1 MGKIKE
7 LETSLANK
15 IAAGEVVERPS
26 SVVKELLENAIDA
39 QATEINI
46 EVEQSGVSSIRVVD
60 NGTGIA
66 QEDLGL
72 VFHRHATS
80 KIVADDDLFHIR
92 TLGFRGE
99 ALASIS
105 SVAKVTLKTC
115 TDNENGHE
123 IYAENGKII
132 HQKPAKAKKGTDIQV
147 DSLFYNTPARLKYI
161 KSLYTELGKITDI
174 VNRMAMSHPEIRISL
189 VSDGKKLLSTNG
201 SGRTNEVMAEI
212 YGMKVAKDLVHISG
226 DTSDYHLEGF
236 VAKPEHSRSNKHYIS
251 IFINGRYIKNF
262 VLNKAILEG
271 YHTLLTIGRFPICY
285 INIQM
290 DPILV
295 DVNVHPTKLEVRL
308 SKEDQL
314 YDLIVTKIRE
324 AFKDKILIPQNDLN
338 HASKKNKVLET
349 FEQQKINFEK
359 QQSQI
364 GETSAPYVHDQ
375 KDKNHD
381 VESHKNNL
389 DSTSS
394 TNNES
399 TEVSNELH
407 NHIDDSYLQSQKE
420 VLFDMEQ
427 NTSNEYEISN
437 QQSNDIKGTV
447 SQTPHRRVPYMEI
460 VGQVHGTYIIA
471 QNENGMFM
479 IDQHAAQERIKYE
492 YFREKI
498 GEVTNEVQN
507 LLIPLTFHF
516 SKDEQMI
523 IDQYKDELDKVGVHL
538 EHFGGHDYIVN
549 SYPVWFPK
557 EEAEEIIKDM
567 IELVLKH
574 KSVDVKKIREDAAI
588 MMSCKKSIKANH
600 YLKNN
605 EMADLIDQL
614 REAEDPFTCPHGR
627 PIIINFSN
635 YELEKLIKTDY
646 KACVVLDMH
655 IGHLKSIMELL
666 KSHSIECY
674 VHIDLIKGLSH
685 DEFACEYIIQ
695 QYKPKG
701 IVSTKAK
708 VIKKAK
714 MLNTLTIFRVF
725 IIDSQAL
732 TRSIELI
739 KKVEP
744 DYVEVL
750 PGVASKAVSKI
761 QQETSASVIAGG
773 LIDEQSEIREAI
785 SNGAKYV
792 TTSYEK
798 LW

>member
-123 IYAENGKII
+123 IYAEDGKII

-314 YDLIVTKIRE
+314 YNLIVTKIRE

-338 HASKKNKVLET
+338 HAPKKNKVLET

-635 YELEKLIKTDY
+635 YELEKLFK
-646 KACVVLDMH
+646 
-655 IGHLKSIMELL
+655 
-666 KSHSIECY
+666 
-674 VHIDLIKGLSH
+674 
-685 DEFACEYIIQ
+685 
-695 QYKPKG
+695 
-701 IVSTKAK
+701 
-708 VIKKAK
+708 
-714 MLNTLTIFRVF
+714 RVM
-725 IIDSQAL
+725 
-732 TRSIELI
+732 
-739 KKVEP
+739 
-744 DYVEVL
+744 
-750 PGVASKAVSKI
+750 
-761 QQETSASVIAGG
+761 
-773 LIDEQSEIREAI
+773 
-785 SNGAKYV
+785 
-792 TTSYEK
+792 
-798 LW
+798 

>member
-123 IYAENGKII
+123 IYAEDGKII

-324 AFKDKILIPQNDLN
+324 AFKDKILISQNDLN
-338 HASKKNKVLET
+338 HAPKKNKVLET

-407 NHIDDSYLQSQKE
+407 NYIDDSYLQSQKE

-635 YELEKLIKTDY
+635 YELEKLFK
-646 KACVVLDMH
+646 
-655 IGHLKSIMELL
+655 
-666 KSHSIECY
+666 
-674 VHIDLIKGLSH
+674 
-685 DEFACEYIIQ
+685 
-695 QYKPKG
+695 
-701 IVSTKAK
+701 
-708 VIKKAK
+708 
-714 MLNTLTIFRVF
+714 RVM
-725 IIDSQAL
+725 
-732 TRSIELI
+732 
-739 KKVEP
+739 
-744 DYVEVL
+744 
-750 PGVASKAVSKI
+750 
-761 QQETSASVIAGG
+761 
-773 LIDEQSEIREAI
+773 
-785 SNGAKYV
+785 
-792 TTSYEK
+792 
-798 LW
+798 

>member
-80 KIVADDDLFHIR
+80 KIVADNDLFHIR

-427 NTSNEYEISN
+427 NTSNEYEILN

-635 YELEKLIKTDY
+635 YELEKLFK
-646 KACVVLDMH
+646 
-655 IGHLKSIMELL
+655 
-666 KSHSIECY
+666 
-674 VHIDLIKGLSH
+674 
-685 DEFACEYIIQ
+685 
-695 QYKPKG
+695 
-701 IVSTKAK
+701 
-708 VIKKAK
+708 
-714 MLNTLTIFRVF
+714 RVM
-725 IIDSQAL
+725 
-732 TRSIELI
+732 
-739 KKVEP
+739 
-744 DYVEVL
+744 
-750 PGVASKAVSKI
+750 
-761 QQETSASVIAGG
+761 
-773 LIDEQSEIREAI
+773 
-785 SNGAKYV
+785 
-792 TTSYEK
+792 
-798 LW
+798 

>member
-123 IYAENGKII
+123 IYAEDGQII
-132 HQKPAKAKKGTDIQV
+132 HQKPALAQKGTDIQV

-338 HASKKNKVLET
+338 HAPKKNKVLET

-407 NHIDDSYLQSQKE
+407 NYIDDSYLQSQKE

-635 YELEKLIKTDY
+635 YELEKLFK
-646 KACVVLDMH
+646 
-655 IGHLKSIMELL
+655 
-666 KSHSIECY
+666 
-674 VHIDLIKGLSH
+674 
-685 DEFACEYIIQ
+685 
-695 QYKPKG
+695 
-701 IVSTKAK
+701 
-708 VIKKAK
+708 
-714 MLNTLTIFRVF
+714 RVM
-725 IIDSQAL
+725 
-732 TRSIELI
+732 
-739 KKVEP
+739 
-744 DYVEVL
+744 
-750 PGVASKAVSKI
+750 
-761 QQETSASVIAGG
+761 
-773 LIDEQSEIREAI
+773 
-785 SNGAKYV
+785 
-792 TTSYEK
+792 
-798 LW
+798 

>member
-123 IYAENGKII
+123 IYAEDGKII

-251 IFINGRYIKNF
+251 IFINSRYIKNF

-338 HASKKNKVLET
+338 HAPKKNKVLET

-407 NHIDDSYLQSQKE
+407 NYIDDSYLQSQKE

-635 YELEKLIKTDY
+635 YELEKLFKR
-646 KACVVLDMH
+646 
-655 IGHLKSIMELL
+655 IM
-666 KSHSIECY
+666 
-674 VHIDLIKGLSH
+674 
-685 DEFACEYIIQ
+685 
-695 QYKPKG
+695 
-701 IVSTKAK
+701 
-708 VIKKAK
+708 
-714 MLNTLTIFRVF
+714 
-725 IIDSQAL
+725 
-732 TRSIELI
+732 
-739 KKVEP
+739 
-744 DYVEVL
+744 
-750 PGVASKAVSKI
+750 
-761 QQETSASVIAGG
+761 
-773 LIDEQSEIREAI
+773 
-785 SNGAKYV
+785 
-792 TTSYEK
+792 
-798 LW
+798 

>member
-1 MGKIKE
+1 M
-7 LETSLANK
+7 
-15 IAAGEVVERPS
+15 VERPS

-635 YELEKLIKTDY
+635 YELEKLFK
-646 KACVVLDMH
+646 
-655 IGHLKSIMELL
+655 
-666 KSHSIECY
+666 
-674 VHIDLIKGLSH
+674 
-685 DEFACEYIIQ
+685 
-695 QYKPKG
+695 
-701 IVSTKAK
+701 
-708 VIKKAK
+708 
-714 MLNTLTIFRVF
+714 RVM
-725 IIDSQAL
+725 
-732 TRSIELI
+732 
-739 KKVEP
+739 
-744 DYVEVL
+744 
-750 PGVASKAVSKI
+750 
-761 QQETSASVIAGG
+761 
-773 LIDEQSEIREAI
+773 
-785 SNGAKYV
+785 
-792 TTSYEK
+792 
-798 LW
+798 

>member
-123 IYAENGKII
+123 IYAEDGKII

-324 AFKDKILIPQNDLN
+324 AFQDKILIPQNDLN
-338 HASKKNKVLET
+338 HAPKKNKVLET

-407 NHIDDSYLQSQKE
+407 NYIDDSYLQSQKE

-635 YELEKLIKTDY
+635 YELEKLFK
-646 KACVVLDMH
+646 
-655 IGHLKSIMELL
+655 
-666 KSHSIECY
+666 
-674 VHIDLIKGLSH
+674 
-685 DEFACEYIIQ
+685 
-695 QYKPKG
+695 
-701 IVSTKAK
+701 
-708 VIKKAK
+708 
-714 MLNTLTIFRVF
+714 RVM
-725 IIDSQAL
+725 
-732 TRSIELI
+732 
-739 KKVEP
+739 
-744 DYVEVL
+744 
-750 PGVASKAVSKI
+750 
-761 QQETSASVIAGG
+761 
-773 LIDEQSEIREAI
+773 
-785 SNGAKYV
+785 
-792 TTSYEK
+792 
-798 LW
+798 

>member
-105 SVAKVTLKTC
+105 SVAKVTLRTC

-364 GETSAPYVHDQ
+364 GETSATYVHDQ

-635 YELEKLIKTDY
+635 YELEKLFK
-646 KACVVLDMH
+646 
-655 IGHLKSIMELL
+655 
-666 KSHSIECY
+666 
-674 VHIDLIKGLSH
+674 
-685 DEFACEYIIQ
+685 
-695 QYKPKG
+695 
-701 IVSTKAK
+701 
-708 VIKKAK
+708 
-714 MLNTLTIFRVF
+714 RVM
-725 IIDSQAL
+725 
-732 TRSIELI
+732 
-739 KKVEP
+739 
-744 DYVEVL
+744 
-750 PGVASKAVSKI
+750 
-761 QQETSASVIAGG
+761 
-773 LIDEQSEIREAI
+773 
-785 SNGAKYV
+785 
-792 TTSYEK
+792 
-798 LW
+798 

>member
-46 EVEQSGVSSIRVVD
+46 EVEQSGISAIRVVD

-123 IYAENGKII
+123 IYAEDGKII
-132 HQKPAKAKKGTDIQV
+132 HEKPAKAKKGTDIQV
-147 DSLFYNTPARLKYI
+147 ESLFYNTPARLKYI

-338 HASKKNKVLET
+338 HAPKKNKVLET

-557 EEAEEIIKDM
+557 VEAEEIIKDM

-635 YELEKLIKTDY
+635 YELEKLFK
-646 KACVVLDMH
+646 
-655 IGHLKSIMELL
+655 
-666 KSHSIECY
+666 
-674 VHIDLIKGLSH
+674 
-685 DEFACEYIIQ
+685 
-695 QYKPKG
+695 
-701 IVSTKAK
+701 
-708 VIKKAK
+708 
-714 MLNTLTIFRVF
+714 RVM
-725 IIDSQAL
+725 
-732 TRSIELI
+732 
-739 KKVEP
+739 
-744 DYVEVL
+744 
-750 PGVASKAVSKI
+750 
-761 QQETSASVIAGG
+761 
-773 LIDEQSEIREAI
+773 
-785 SNGAKYV
+785 
-792 TTSYEK
+792 
-798 LW
+798 

>member
-7 LETSLANK
+7 LQTFLANK

-39 QATEINI
+39 KSTEINI
-46 EVEQSGVSSIRVVD
+46 EVEQSGISSIRVVD
-60 NGTGIA
+60 NGTGIE
-66 QEDLGL
+66 QDDLDL

-80 KIVADDDLFHIR
+80 KLDADDDLFHIR

-115 TDNENGHE
+115 TDSENGHE
-123 IYAENGKII
+123 IYAENGEILSR
-132 HQKPAKAKKGTDIQV
+132 KPAKAKKGTDITV
-147 DSLFYNTPARLKYI
+147 SSLFYNTPARLKYI

-174 VNRMAMSHPEIRISL
+174 VNRMAMSHPYIRISL
-189 VSDGKKLLSTNG
+189 ISDGKTLLKTNG
-201 SGRTNEVMAEI
+201 SGKTNEVMSEI
-212 YGMKVAKDLVHISG
+212 YGIKVAKDLVHIQG

-262 VLNKAILEG
+262 VLNKAIIEG
-271 YHTLLTIGRFPICY
+271 YHTLLTIGRYPICY
-285 INIQM
+285 LNIEM

-308 SKEDQL
+308 SKEEQL
-314 YDLIVTKIRE
+314 YQLIVEKIRY
-324 AFKDKILIPQNDLN
+324 AFKDRILIPQNDLDRTP
-338 HASKKNKVLET
+338 KKNKVLNQ
-349 FEQQKINFEK
+349 FEQQKLDFERR
-359 QQSQI
+359 QQNSNQ
-364 GETSAPYVHDQ
+364 
-375 KDKNHD
+375 DKTNSHYYGMS
-381 VESHKNNL
+381 ESKLQNPNLEKNDL
-389 DSTSS
+389 D
-394 TNNES
+394 NNELINES
-399 TEVSNELH
+399 TENFVH
-407 NHIDDSYLQSQKE
+407 NNKRSDDKDYFQIQKE
-420 VLFDMEQ
+420 ILNDLDNGDASLLNDESTNDSEEVVTEQ
-427 NTSNEYEISN
+427 SNNDEASSKTYQTLYSKQDN
-437 QQSNDIKGTV
+437 NDIKGKV
-447 SQTPHRRVPYMEI
+447 SNTPSRRVPYMEV

-498 GEVTNEVQN
+498 GEVTNEVQD

-523 IDQYKDELDKVGVHL
+523 IDQYQDELDKVGVHL

-557 EEAEEIIKDM
+557 AEAEEIIQDM
-567 IELVLKH
+567 VELVLNDK
-574 KSVDVKKIREDAAI
+574 KVNVKKMREDAAI

-635 YELEKLIKTDY
+635 YELEKLFK
-646 KACVVLDMH
+646 
-655 IGHLKSIMELL
+655 
-666 KSHSIECY
+666 
-674 VHIDLIKGLSH
+674 
-685 DEFACEYIIQ
+685 
-695 QYKPKG
+695 
-701 IVSTKAK
+701 
-708 VIKKAK
+708 
-714 MLNTLTIFRVF
+714 RVM
-725 IIDSQAL
+725 
-732 TRSIELI
+732 
-739 KKVEP
+739 
-744 DYVEVL
+744 
-750 PGVASKAVSKI
+750 
-761 QQETSASVIAGG
+761 
-773 LIDEQSEIREAI
+773 
-785 SNGAKYV
+785 
-792 TTSYEK
+792 
-798 LW
+798 

>member
-123 IYAENGKII
+123 IYAEDGKII

-251 IFINGRYIKNF
+251 IFINSRYIKNF

-338 HASKKNKVLET
+338 HAPKKNKVLET

-407 NHIDDSYLQSQKE
+407 NYIDDSDLQSQKE

-635 YELEKLIKTDY
+635 YELEKLFK
-646 KACVVLDMH
+646 
-655 IGHLKSIMELL
+655 
-666 KSHSIECY
+666 
-674 VHIDLIKGLSH
+674 
-685 DEFACEYIIQ
+685 
-695 QYKPKG
+695 
-701 IVSTKAK
+701 
-708 VIKKAK
+708 
-714 MLNTLTIFRVF
+714 RVM
-725 IIDSQAL
+725 
-732 TRSIELI
+732 
-739 KKVEP
+739 
-744 DYVEVL
+744 
-750 PGVASKAVSKI
+750 
-761 QQETSASVIAGG
+761 
-773 LIDEQSEIREAI
+773 
-785 SNGAKYV
+785 
-792 TTSYEK
+792 
-798 LW
+798 

>member
-123 IYAENGKII
+123 IYAEDGKII

-174 VNRMAMSHPEIRISL
+174 VTRMAMSHPEIRISL

-338 HASKKNKVLET
+338 HAPKKNKVLET

-635 YELEKLIKTDY
+635 YELEKLFK
-646 KACVVLDMH
+646 
-655 IGHLKSIMELL
+655 
-666 KSHSIECY
+666 
-674 VHIDLIKGLSH
+674 
-685 DEFACEYIIQ
+685 
-695 QYKPKG
+695 
-701 IVSTKAK
+701 
-708 VIKKAK
+708 
-714 MLNTLTIFRVF
+714 RVM
-725 IIDSQAL
+725 
-732 TRSIELI
+732 
-739 KKVEP
+739 
-744 DYVEVL
+744 
-750 PGVASKAVSKI
+750 
-761 QQETSASVIAGG
+761 
-773 LIDEQSEIREAI
+773 
-785 SNGAKYV
+785 
-792 TTSYEK
+792 
-798 LW
+798 

>member
-123 IYAENGKII
+123 IYAEDGKII

-189 VSDGKKLLSTNG
+189 VLDGKKILSTNG

-338 HASKKNKVLET
+338 HAPKKNKVLET

-407 NHIDDSYLQSQKE
+407 NYIDDSYLQSQKE

-635 YELEKLIKTDY
+635 YELEKLFK
-646 KACVVLDMH
+646 
-655 IGHLKSIMELL
+655 
-666 KSHSIECY
+666 
-674 VHIDLIKGLSH
+674 
-685 DEFACEYIIQ
+685 
-695 QYKPKG
+695 
-701 IVSTKAK
+701 
-708 VIKKAK
+708 
-714 MLNTLTIFRVF
+714 RVM
-725 IIDSQAL
+725 
-732 TRSIELI
+732 
-739 KKVEP
+739 
-744 DYVEVL
+744 
-750 PGVASKAVSKI
+750 
-761 QQETSASVIAGG
+761 
-773 LIDEQSEIREAI
+773 
-785 SNGAKYV
+785 
-792 TTSYEK
+792 
-798 LW
+798 

>member
-614 REAEDPFTCPHGR
+614 REAEDPFTCPQDR
-627 PIIINFSN
+627 KS
-635 YELEKLIKTDY
+635 
-646 KACVVLDMH
+646 VV
-655 IGHLKSIMELL
+655 
-666 KSHSIECY
+666 
-674 VHIDLIKGLSH
+674 
-685 DEFACEYIIQ
+685 
-695 QYKPKG
+695 
-701 IVSTKAK
+701 
-708 VIKKAK
+708 
-714 MLNTLTIFRVF
+714 
-725 IIDSQAL
+725 
-732 TRSIELI
+732 
-739 KKVEP
+739 
-744 DYVEVL
+744 
-750 PGVASKAVSKI
+750 
-761 QQETSASVIAGG
+761 
-773 LIDEQSEIREAI
+773 
-785 SNGAKYV
+785 
-792 TTSYEK
+792 
-798 LW
+798 

>member
-123 IYAENGKII
+123 IYAEDGKII

-147 DSLFYNTPARLKYI
+147 ESLFYNTPARLKYI

-338 HASKKNKVLET
+338 HAPKKNKVLET

-375 KDKNHD
+375 NDKNHD
-381 VESHKNNL
+381 VESHRNNL

-394 TNNES
+394 ANNES

-420 VLFDMEQ
+420 VLFEMEQ
-427 NTSNEYEISN
+427 NTSNEHEILN

-635 YELEKLIKTDY
+635 YELEKLFK
-646 KACVVLDMH
+646 
-655 IGHLKSIMELL
+655 
-666 KSHSIECY
+666 
-674 VHIDLIKGLSH
+674 
-685 DEFACEYIIQ
+685 
-695 QYKPKG
+695 
-701 IVSTKAK
+701 
-708 VIKKAK
+708 
-714 MLNTLTIFRVF
+714 RVM
-725 IIDSQAL
+725 
-732 TRSIELI
+732 
-739 KKVEP
+739 
-744 DYVEVL
+744 
-750 PGVASKAVSKI
+750 
-761 QQETSASVIAGG
+761 
-773 LIDEQSEIREAI
+773 
-785 SNGAKYV
+785 
-792 TTSYEK
+792 
-798 LW
+798 

>member
-46 EVEQSGVSSIRVVD
+46 EVEQFGVSSIRVVD

-123 IYAENGKII
+123 IYAEDGKII

-338 HASKKNKVLET
+338 HAPKKNKVLET

-407 NHIDDSYLQSQKE
+407 NYIDDSYLQSQKE

-635 YELEKLIKTDY
+635 YELEKLFK
-646 KACVVLDMH
+646 
-655 IGHLKSIMELL
+655 
-666 KSHSIECY
+666 
-674 VHIDLIKGLSH
+674 
-685 DEFACEYIIQ
+685 
-695 QYKPKG
+695 
-701 IVSTKAK
+701 
-708 VIKKAK
+708 
-714 MLNTLTIFRVF
+714 RVM
-725 IIDSQAL
+725 
-732 TRSIELI
+732 
-739 KKVEP
+739 
-744 DYVEVL
+744 
-750 PGVASKAVSKI
+750 
-761 QQETSASVIAGG
+761 
-773 LIDEQSEIREAI
+773 
-785 SNGAKYV
+785 
-792 TTSYEK
+792 
-798 LW
+798 

>member
-123 IYAENGKII
+123 IYAEDGKII

-189 VSDGKKLLSTNG
+189 VSDGKKILSTNG

-338 HASKKNKVLET
+338 RTPKKNKVLET

-427 NTSNEYEISN
+427 NTSNEYEILN

-635 YELEKLIKTDY
+635 YELEKLFK
-646 KACVVLDMH
+646 
-655 IGHLKSIMELL
+655 
-666 KSHSIECY
+666 
-674 VHIDLIKGLSH
+674 
-685 DEFACEYIIQ
+685 
-695 QYKPKG
+695 
-701 IVSTKAK
+701 
-708 VIKKAK
+708 
-714 MLNTLTIFRVF
+714 RVM
-725 IIDSQAL
+725 
-732 TRSIELI
+732 
-739 KKVEP
+739 
-744 DYVEVL
+744 
-750 PGVASKAVSKI
+750 
-761 QQETSASVIAGG
+761 
-773 LIDEQSEIREAI
+773 
-785 SNGAKYV
+785 
-792 TTSYEK
+792 
-798 LW
+798 

>member
-7 LETSLANK
+7 LETSLDNK

-123 IYAENGKII
+123 IYAEDGKII

-338 HASKKNKVLET
+338 HAPKKNKVLET

-407 NHIDDSYLQSQKE
+407 NYIDDSYLQSQKE

-574 KSVDVKKIREDAAI
+574 KSVDVKKIRDDAAI

-635 YELEKLIKTDY
+635 YELEKLFK
-646 KACVVLDMH
+646 
-655 IGHLKSIMELL
+655 
-666 KSHSIECY
+666 
-674 VHIDLIKGLSH
+674 
-685 DEFACEYIIQ
+685 
-695 QYKPKG
+695 
-701 IVSTKAK
+701 
-708 VIKKAK
+708 
-714 MLNTLTIFRVF
+714 RVM
-725 IIDSQAL
+725 
-732 TRSIELI
+732 
-739 KKVEP
+739 
-744 DYVEVL
+744 
-750 PGVASKAVSKI
+750 
-761 QQETSASVIAGG
+761 
-773 LIDEQSEIREAI
+773 
-785 SNGAKYV
+785 
-792 TTSYEK
+792 
-798 LW
+798 

>member
-123 IYAENGKII
+123 IDGKII

-338 HASKKNKVLET
+338 HAPKKNKVLET

-427 NTSNEYEISN
+427 NTSNEYEILN

-635 YELEKLIKTDY
+635 YELEKLFK
-646 KACVVLDMH
+646 
-655 IGHLKSIMELL
+655 
-666 KSHSIECY
+666 
-674 VHIDLIKGLSH
+674 
-685 DEFACEYIIQ
+685 
-695 QYKPKG
+695 
-701 IVSTKAK
+701 
-708 VIKKAK
+708 
-714 MLNTLTIFRVF
+714 RVM
-725 IIDSQAL
+725 
-732 TRSIELI
+732 
-739 KKVEP
+739 
-744 DYVEVL
+744 
-750 PGVASKAVSKI
+750 
-761 QQETSASVIAGG
+761 
-773 LIDEQSEIREAI
+773 
-785 SNGAKYV
+785 
-792 TTSYEK
+792 
-798 LW
+798 

>member
-7 LETSLANK
+7 LQTSLANK

-39 QATEINI
+39 KSTEINI
-46 EVEQSGVSSIRVVD
+46 EVEQSGISSIRVVD
-60 NGTGIA
+60 NGTGIE
-66 QEDLGL
+66 QDDLDL

-80 KIVADDDLFHIR
+80 KLDADDDLFHIR

-115 TDNENGHE
+115 TDSENGHE
-123 IYAENGKII
+123 IYAENGEILSR
-132 HQKPAKAKKGTDIQV
+132 KPAKAKKGTDITV
-147 DSLFYNTPARLKYI
+147 SSLFYNTPARLKYI

-174 VNRMAMSHPEIRISL
+174 VNRMAMSHPYIRISL
-189 VSDGKKLLSTNG
+189 ISDGKTLLKTNG
-201 SGRTNEVMAEI
+201 SGKTNEVMSEI
-212 YGMKVAKDLVHISG
+212 YGIKVAKDLVHIQG

-262 VLNKAILEG
+262 VLNKAIIEG
-271 YHTLLTIGRFPICY
+271 YHTLLTIGRYPICY
-285 INIQM
+285 LNIEM

-308 SKEDQL
+308 SKEEQL
-314 YDLIVTKIRE
+314 YQLIVEKIRY
-324 AFKDKILIPQNDLN
+324 AFKDRILIPQNDLDRTP
-338 HASKKNKVLET
+338 KKNKVLNQ
-349 FEQQKINFEK
+349 FEQQKLDFERR
-359 QQSQI
+359 QQNSNQ
-364 GETSAPYVHDQ
+364 
-375 KDKNHD
+375 DKTNSHYYGMS
-381 VESHKNNL
+381 ESKLQNPNLEKNDL
-389 DSTSS
+389 D
-394 TNNES
+394 NNELINES
-399 TEVSNELH
+399 TENFVH
-407 NHIDDSYLQSQKE
+407 NNKRSDDKDYFQIQKE
-420 VLFDMEQ
+420 ILNDLDNGDASLLNDESTNDSEEVVTEQ
-427 NTSNEYEISN
+427 SNNDEASSKTYQTLYSKQDN
-437 QQSNDIKGTV
+437 NDIKGKV
-447 SQTPHRRVPYMEI
+447 SNTPSRRVPYMEL

-498 GEVTNEVQN
+498 GEVTNEVQD

-523 IDQYKDELDKVGVHL
+523 IDQYQDELDKVGVHL

-557 EEAEEIIKDM
+557 AEAEEIIQDM
-567 IELVLKH
+567 VELVLNDK
-574 KSVDVKKIREDAAI
+574 KVNVKKMREDAAI

-635 YELEKLIKTDY
+635 YELEKLFK
-646 KACVVLDMH
+646 
-655 IGHLKSIMELL
+655 
-666 KSHSIECY
+666 
-674 VHIDLIKGLSH
+674 
-685 DEFACEYIIQ
+685 
-695 QYKPKG
+695 
-701 IVSTKAK
+701 
-708 VIKKAK
+708 
-714 MLNTLTIFRVF
+714 RVM
-725 IIDSQAL
+725 
-732 TRSIELI
+732 
-739 KKVEP
+739 
-744 DYVEVL
+744 
-750 PGVASKAVSKI
+750 
-761 QQETSASVIAGG
+761 
-773 LIDEQSEIREAI
+773 
-785 SNGAKYV
+785 
-792 TTSYEK
+792 
-798 LW
+798 

>member
-189 VSDGKKLLSTNG
+189 VSDGKKLLNTNG

-635 YELEKLIKTDY
+635 YELEKLCK
-646 KACVVLDMH
+646 
-655 IGHLKSIMELL
+655 
-666 KSHSIECY
+666 
-674 VHIDLIKGLSH
+674 
-685 DEFACEYIIQ
+685 
-695 QYKPKG
+695 
-701 IVSTKAK
+701 
-708 VIKKAK
+708 
-714 MLNTLTIFRVF
+714 RVM
-725 IIDSQAL
+725 
-732 TRSIELI
+732 
-739 KKVEP
+739 
-744 DYVEVL
+744 
-750 PGVASKAVSKI
+750 
-761 QQETSASVIAGG
+761 
-773 LIDEQSEIREAI
+773 
-785 SNGAKYV
+785 
-792 TTSYEK
+792 
-798 LW
+798 